1 MKESLSLI
9 LVAATGLCL
18 RGVVG
23 ATGTESVPLS
33 ETDSTSGGTEPSPT
47 LEELSP
53 DSGSAFSSLELCFLA
68 VVLGLRG
75 AFGVLALTL
84 GLGEALEEEAF
95 LLGVEGGEGKAE
107 GQMSLLRHLAHSGR
121 SGWQICC
128 PKPTISQLSSRHS
141 LLCRGGGRGGRGE
154 GGDGWTKMNSLLY

>member
-68 VVLGLRG
+68 AALGLRG

-84 GLGEALEEEAF
+84 GLGEALEEEEAF

-141 LLCRGGGRGGRGE
+141 LLCRGGGRGEGGRGE
-154 GGDGWTKMNSLLY
+154 RGEGRGW